1 MPPLVFTQQSE
12 LKEITDFE
20 RKEGERKNISTMLKT
35 NKQKDQRN
43 KKSFRMTY
51 PVTKISLT
59 SINAKAEL
67 KKNNNNKV
75 TIMFSIDMLTLK
87 ECSSW

>member
-20 RKEGERKNISTMLKT
+20 RKEAERKNVSTMLKT
-35 NKQKDQRN
+35 NKQKDQQN

-67 KKNNNNKV
+67 KNNN
-75 TIMFSIDMLTLK
+75 LK
-87 ECSSW
+87 KKKL

>member
-20 RKEGERKNISTMLKT
+20 RKEAERKNTSTMLKT

-51 PVTKISLT
+51 PVTKNLT
-59 SINAKAEL
+59 DFNKCKGRI
-67 KKNNNNKV
+67 KNNNNNK
-75 TIMFSIDMLTLK
+75 K
-87 ECSSW
+87 

>member
-67 KKNNNNKV
+67 KKKKNNKV